1 MSAGGGDLIA
11 IGQFEIVERLGV
23 GAIPQTTSEALL

>member
-1 MSAGGGDLIA
+1 MSAGGGNPST

-23 GAIPQTTSEALL
+23 GANPQTTTEALL